1 MLYDS
6 HCHLNMFNKKEL
18 EEIFSSLKLEEE
30 SFNMNKIITNSHNNN
45 VMILNNIAT
54 NIDEFDDIVNL
65 SNKYKNVFS
74 SIGVHPEEVEKG
86 IPTLNL
92 LLEYSKKQKVIG
104 IGETG
109 FDYHSNKYDKNKQL
123 KNFEIHIEVARK
135 TGLPL
140 IIHTRDADKDTI
152 NILRS
157 EMKNGSFKFLLHC
170 FSSSYELCKIAL
182 DLGGYISLSGIIT
195 FKNSNNLREIVK
207 NISIDRLLVETDSPF
222 LAPTPYRGKVNQPAY
237 IKNIV
242 QYLVDFLKIDYNIF
256 IDRIMNNFLKLFSK
270 INIEV

>member
-18 EEIFSSLKLEEE
+18 EEIFSSLKLEEN
-30 SFNMNKIITNSHNNN
+30 FNIDNIINNSHNNN
-45 VMILNNIAT
+45 IMILNNIAT
-54 NIDEFDDIVNL
+54 NIEEFNDVINL
-65 SNKYKNVFS
+65 SNKYKNIFS

-92 LLEYSKKQKVIG
+92 LLEYSKKEKVIG

-109 FDYHSNKYDKNKQL
+109 FDYHSDNYNKDKQKQ
-123 KNFEIHIEVARK
+123 NFEIHIEASRK

-140 IIHTRDADKDTI
+140 IIHTRNADKDTI
-152 NILRS
+152 DILKN
-157 EMKNGSFKFLLHC
+157 EIKNGSFRFLLHC
-170 FSSSYELCKIAL
+170 FSSGYELCKSAL

-195 FKNSNNLREIVK
+195 FKNSNDLREIVK
-207 NISIDRLLVETDSPF
+207 NIPINRLLVETDSPF
-222 LAPTPYRGKVNQPAY
+222 LAPTPYRGKINQPAY

-256 IDRIMNNFLKLFSK
+256 INEIMNNFLKLFSK
-270 INIEV
+270 INVEV